1 MNIIESKW
9 EAIGSVVR
17 TVYDEQTGGHLF
29 VCDCWRRRDGNAEF
43 AAGNA
48 GEVAAEIARLH
59 NLKVDAAAIA
69 KATGEKHA

>member
-29 VCDCWRRRDGNAEF
+29 VCDCLRRRDGKAEF
-43 AAGNA
+43 ASGNA
-48 GEVAAEIARLH
+48 DEVAAEIARLH
-59 NLKVDAAAIA
+59 NLAVDPDY
-69 KATGEKHA
+69 ATKEAGV